1 VIVENDAANSS
12 SNRPSRWLL
21 MVVSIAVIG
30 RLGWLAAPEPP
41 SMWSTMAMAMSS
53 G

>member
-1 VIVENDAANSS
+1 
-12 SNRPSRWLL
+12 

-30 RLGWLAAPEPP
+30 RLGCCARPEPP
-41 SMWSTMAMAMSS
+41 SMWSTVAMAMSS

>member
-1 VIVENDAANSS
+1 
-12 SNRPSRWLL
+12 

-30 RLGWLAAPEPP
+30 RLGWSAVPEPP

>member
-1 VIVENDAANSS
+1 MAD
-12 SNRPSRWLL
+12 
-21 MVVSIAVIG
+21 SIAVIG
-30 RLGWLAAPEPP
+30 RFGCSARPEPP